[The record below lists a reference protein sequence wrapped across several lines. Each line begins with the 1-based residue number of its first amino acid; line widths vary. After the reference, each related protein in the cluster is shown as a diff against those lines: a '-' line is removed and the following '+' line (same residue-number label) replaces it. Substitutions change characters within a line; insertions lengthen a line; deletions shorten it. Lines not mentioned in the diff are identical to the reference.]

1 MFITVQELNSV
12 IYDYQLAQITE
23 QNNDI
28 ALTAIATAEQEVR
41 SYLTS
46 NNLKQW
52 QDGRPRYDVDLI
64 FSAQGENRNA
74 LIMQHV
80 KTVAVWYVCQLSN
93 PDIIYEHIKERYDR
107 AIDYLNRISKGAV
120 TLNLPVLAED
130 GTNPTNQKELF
141 RFGSRTKFNHE

>member
-1 MFITVQELNSV
+1 MFITVPELNTI
-12 IYDYQLAQITE
+12 IYEYQLAQIVE

-41 SYLTS
+41 SYLTP

-52 QDGRPRYDVDLI
+52 QDGRPRYDVDVI
-64 FSAQGENRNA
+64 FSAQGTDRNA

-80 KTVAVWYVCQLSN
+80 KTIAVWYVCQLSN

-107 AIDYLNRISKGAV
+107 AIDYLKRISKGEV
-120 TLNLPVLAED
+120 TLNLPILEESAE
-130 GTNPTNQKELF
+130 PKQPF

>member
-12 IYDYQLAQITE
+12 IYEYQLTQITE

-107 AIDYLNRISKGAV
+107 AIDYLNRISKGTV
-120 TLNLPVLAED
+120 TLNLPILVDSDTDPA
-130 GTNPTNQKELF
+130 TQKELF

>member
-1 MFITVQELNSV
+1 MFISVQELYTS
-12 IYDYQLAQITE
+12 IYEYQLQQIVE

-64 FSAQGENRNA
+64 FLAQGENRNA

-107 AIDYLNRISKGAV
+107 AIDYLNRVSKGTV
-120 TLNLPVLAED
+120 TLNLPVLVDSDTDPA
-130 GTNPTNQKELF
+130 TQKQPF

>member
-1 MFITVQELNSV
+1 MFITVSELYTS
-12 IYDYQLAQITE
+12 IYDYQLQQIVE

-64 FSAQGENRNA
+64 FAMVGTARNA
-74 LIMQHV
+74 LIVQHV

-107 AIDYLNRISKGAV
+107 AIDYLNRVSKGAV
-120 TLNLPVLAED
+120 TLNLPVLIDSNTDPA
-130 GTNPTNQKELF
+130 TQKQPF
-141 RFGSRTKFNHE
+141 RFGSRIKFNHE

>member
-1 MFITVQELNSV
+1 MFITEPELHTA
-12 IYDYQLAQITE
+12 IYEYQLQQIVE
-23 QNNDI
+23 QNSDI

-64 FSAQGENRNA
+64 FAQIGIARNT
-74 LIMQHV
+74 LIVQHV

-93 PDIIYEHIKERYDR
+93 PDIVYEHIKERYDR
-107 AIDYLNRISKGAV
+107 AIDYLNRVSKGAV
-120 TLNLPVLAED
+120 TLNLPLLEYTD
-130 GTNPTNQKELF
+130 TDPLTEKQPF
-141 RFGSRTKFNHE
+141 RFGSRAKFNHE

>member
-1 MFITVQELNSV
+1 MFITVQELYTS
-12 IYDYQLAQITE
+12 IYEYQLQQIVD

-52 QDGRPRYDVDLI
+52 QDGRPRYDVELI
-64 FSAQGENRNA
+64 FSTQVENRNA
-74 LIMQHV
+74 LITQHV
-80 KTVAVWYVCQLSN
+80 KTVALWYVCQLSN

-107 AIDYLNRISKGAV
+107 AIDYLSKVSKGTV
-120 TLNLPVLAED
+120 TLNLPVLVENETDPA
-130 GTNPTNQKELF
+130 NQKELF

>member
-1 MFITVQELNSV
+1 MFITVHELKSV
-12 IYDYQLAQITE
+12 IYDYQLNQITE

-93 PDIIYEHIKERYDR
+93 PDMIYEHIKERYDR
-107 AIDYLNRISKGAV
+107 AIDYLNRISKGTI
-120 TLNLPVLAED
+120 TLNLPVLVESDTDQA
-130 GTNPTNQKELF
+130 TQKQLF

>member
-12 IYDYQLAQITE
+12 IYDYQLTQITA
-23 QNNDI
+23 QNTDI
-28 ALTAIATAEQEVR
+28 ALTAIATAEQEVK

-64 FSAQGENRNA
+64 FAAQGTNRNA

-107 AIDYLNRISKGAV
+107 AIDYLNRIAKGTV
-120 TLNLPVLAED
+120 TLNLPVLVDTDTDPA
-130 GTNPTNQKELF
+130 TQKQPF
-141 RFGSRTKFNHE
+141 RFESRTKFNHE

>member
-1 MFITVQELNSV
+1 MFITVSELYTS
-12 IYDYQLAQITE
+12 IYEYQLQQIVE

-41 SYLTS
+41 SYLTP

-64 FSAQGENRNA
+64 FNAEGTERNA
-74 LIMQHV
+74 LIIQHV

-93 PDIIYEHIKERYDR
+93 PDIIYERIKERYDR

-120 TLNLPVLAED
+120 TLNLPILIED
-130 GTNPTNQKELF
+130 TDPTTQKELF

>member
-1 MFITVQELNSV
+1 MFITVEELGTA
-12 IYDYQLAQITE
+12 IYEYQLQQIIE

-46 NNLKQW
+46 NNLKHW

-64 FSAQGENRNA
+64 FTMQGSNRNA
-74 LIMQHV
+74 LLMQHV

-93 PDIIYEHIKERYDR
+93 PDIVYEHIKERYDR
-107 AIDYLNRISKGAV
+107 AIDYLNRIAKGAV
-120 TLNLPVLAED
+120 TLNLPLLVED
-130 GTNPTNQKELF
+130 DTNSEKQPF
-141 RFGSRTKFNHE
+141 RFGSRAKFNHE

>member
-12 IYDYQLAQITE
+12 IYDYQLTQITE

-80 KTVAVWYVCQLSN
+80 KTVAVWYACQLSN

-107 AIDYLNRISKGAV
+107 AIDYLNRISKGTV
-120 TLNLPVLAED
+120 TLNLPVLVDSNTDPA
-130 GTNPTNQKELF
+130 TQKELF

>member
-1 MFITVQELNSV
+1 MFITEPELHTA
-12 IYDYQLAQITE
+12 IYEYQLQQIVE
-23 QNNDI
+23 QNSDI

-64 FSAQGENRNA
+64 FAQIGIARNP
-74 LIMQHV
+74 LIVQHV

-93 PDIIYEHIKERYDR
+93 PDIVYEHIKERYDR
-107 AIDYLNRISKGAV
+107 AIDYLNRVSKGAV
-120 TLNLPVLAED
+120 TLNLPLLEYTD
-130 GTNPTNQKELF
+130 TDPLTEKQPF
-141 RFGSRTKFNHE
+141 RFGSRKKFNHE

>member
-12 IYDYQLAQITE
+12 IYDYQLTQITE

-28 ALTAIATAEQEVR
+28 ALTAIATAEQEVK

-107 AIDYLNRISKGAV
+107 AIDYLGRISKGTV
-120 TLNLPVLAED
+120 TLNLPVLVDIDTDPA
-130 GTNPTNQKELF
+130 TQKQPF